1 MATIRILEGADTL
14 REMYPKV
21 NENFENLNNES
32 ADLQLQI
39 TENNQ
44 DRIDDLEAHKT
55 STDHPA
61 QNITYSGKINKNNV
75 KDALDN
81 TKDRIDNIVTSA
93 GTSNTEIVDARQ
105 STVKSKTFAN
115 VRARLEEIENEFK
128 VNVLDKKLPIPQ
140 DYKTPGNE
148 FLLSGDLNAGLAGF
162 VQPAEM
168 GKIGASNL
176 DFNGTNLALE
186 IGLSA
191 GTAVNSDTAWIKY
204 VYKNKVCF
212 RPIKPIRHSA
222 TWNQLYNAG
231 IVYPTQD
238 EGLLPP
244 SGRMG
249 IQLSINAT
257 DNSINTTTLIAD
269 AVQGFLR
276 TDAIVANVG
285 DIVTLKGWSNPAN
298 NGDFTVVSI
307 TANKIVLSGG
317 TLANESNNKLGRIFR
332 KSLAVTQGKVIKV
345 GGLDFRVRLMR
356 GASNNPLDQYDHADS
371 DSA

>member
-1 MATIRILEGADTL
+1 MGRLTKNEFEPNFLQSIITQASEGVIRE
-14 REMYPKV
+14 YV
-21 NENFENLNNES
+21 N
-32 ADLQLQI
+32 Q
-39 TENNQ
+39 
-44 DRIDDLEAHKT
+44 
-55 STDHPA
+55 
-61 QNITYSGKINKNNV
+61 KIN
-75 KDALDN
+75 
-81 TKDRIDNIVTSA
+81 
-93 GTSNTEIVDARQ
+93 
-105 STVKSKTFAN
+105 
-115 VRARLEEIENEFK
+115 
-128 VNVLDKKLPIPQ
+128 IPQ

-148 FLLSGDLNAGLAGF
+148 FLLSGDLNAGFAGF
-162 VQPAEM
+162 VQPSEM

-212 RPIKPIRHSA
+212 TPIKPLRHTV

-244 SGRMG
+244 NGRMG
-249 IQLSINAT
+249 TQLSITAT
-257 DNSINTTTLIAD
+257 DNSINTTTLSSD
-269 AVQGFLR
+269 AAQGFLR
-276 TDAIVANVG
+276 ESAIVANVG
-285 DIVTLKGWSNPAN
+285 DVVTLKGWSNPAN

-317 TLANESNNKLGRIFR
+317 TLVNESNNKLGRVFR

-356 GASNNPLDQYDHADS
+356 GASNDPLDSYDHADR
-371 DSA
+371 DSIGVDNEWNAIILPLHSEAKLQNWAYPAYAGTTQYWGTNLTDADFITRHTLGSGSYRWCQETRDGELSYQRVIRGGHGASYLVANNSWHVYSSYGFQPVLELV